1 MAHFAYD
8 HVFVDL
14 QGRGILIQNPISL
27 CLFHLRFSLD
37 PLTNQLLK
45 YRIFLLDFCER
56 LFTAE
61 VADLLD
67 LLPQFDCQVF
77 RHLVN
82 ALPFGLLVLQ
92 ESRNI
97 CCSLSLVDVKAIC

>member
-8 HVFVDL
+8 HVLVDL
-14 QGRGILIQNPISL
+14 QGRGILIQDSIGL
-27 CLFHLRFSLD
+27 CFFHLRFPLD

-45 YRIFLLDFCER
+45 YRIFFLDFCEC

-67 LLPQFDCQVF
+67 LLLQLDCQVF
-77 RHLVN
+77 CHLVN

-92 ESRNI
+92 ESRNV
-97 CCSLSLVDVKAIC
+97 CCSLSLVDVIAIC